1 MFHIITSIHTGVR
14 PLLAALCAAV
24 MTVALAPVAAASGN
38 VVFRSHETFKDSHIE
53 QEEHGPGFC
62 PDVPFLVR
70 WEGRGVITETG
81 IARGGGEL
89 EYFSFHVSAED
100 TFTNVET
107 GVSFRSVDAFSG
119 RDQKLTLNADGTLTV
134 EFMDRFSSK
143 LFGSDGKLV
152 GLDAGT
158 VAGTLVIDLGDPED
172 PEDDTVLSETITR
185 DHGTR
190 TFGERDFCEDVLD
203 FLG

>member
-1 MFHIITSIHTGVR
+1 MFHRIAATPTLLRS
-14 PLLAALCAAV
+14 LLAALCAGAL
-24 MTVALAPVAAASGN
+24 TVVLAPWAAASGN
-38 VVFRSHETFKDSHIE
+38 VVFRSHETFKDSHVE
-53 QEEHGPGFC
+53 QETHEFC
-62 PDVPFLVR
+62 DVPFLVR
-70 WEGRGVITETG
+70 WDGRVTVTETG

-89 EYFSFHVSAED
+89 EYYSIHVSAED

-190 TFGERDFCEDVLD
+190 TFGERDFCEDVLE